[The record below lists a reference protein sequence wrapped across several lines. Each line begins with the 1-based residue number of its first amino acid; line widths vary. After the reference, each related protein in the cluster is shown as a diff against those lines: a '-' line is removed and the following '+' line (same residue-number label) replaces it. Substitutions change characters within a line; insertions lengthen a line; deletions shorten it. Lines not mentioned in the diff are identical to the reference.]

1 MSKSDNLTIS
11 IPVPMTKVHDT
22 LISGFEGGANYWL
35 REDDLL
41 EGFRKPG
48 SKLVWYGH
56 KEVFSQPFK
65 AKLRYDDPKKEEGN
79 GAAVRE
85 ITNKDL
91 ERGLAL
97 MATKAPRHFTDML
110 TDQGDSTTGDVLL
123 QMILLGD
130 IVYG

>member
-1 MSKSDNLTIS
+1 MSKSDTLSIS
-11 IPVPMTKVHDT
+11 IPVSMSKIHNT

-35 REDDLL
+35 REDDLV
-41 EGFRKPG
+41 EGFRKPD

-56 KEVFSQPFK
+56 EEVFRQPFK
-65 AKLRYDDPKKEEGN
+65 AKLRFDDPKKDEGN

-91 ERGLAL
+91 QRGLEL
-97 MATKAPRHFTDML
+97 MATKAPQHFSDMV

-123 QMILLGD
+123 QMIVLGD